1 MNEKVTS
8 HIIIGA
14 IISVLLVLTNLTG
27 QLTKWVYLSWFG
39 WIEII
44 VFLVGVIMSTLYY
57 GKQLNSQVTFGQLFT
72 HGFKTTAVVICL
84 VFIYSWVSIYFLFP
98 GFVEEKMRPGLIQAR
113 LQGKTDL
120 EIKQYLAIG
129 KKVFLAGNLML
140 NLITG
145 AAGSLLGSLLTNK
158 SAEYNL
164 TTINK

>member
-1 MNEKVTS
+1 MNEKITS
-8 HIIIGA
+8 HIIKGV
-14 IISVLLVLTNLTG
+14 IISVLLILTNLTG
-27 QLTKWVYLSWFG
+27 QLTKLVFLSWFG
-39 WIEII
+39 WIEISI
-44 VFLVGVIMSTLYY
+44 FLVGIMIATFYY
-57 GKQLNSQVTFGQLFT
+57 GKQMNSQVTFGQLFT

-84 VFIYSWVSIYFLFP
+84 VFIYSWISIYFLFP
-98 GFVEEKMRPGLIQAR
+98 GFVENKMRPGLLQAK

>member
-1 MNEKVTS
+1 MKEKITS
-8 HIIIGA
+8 HIIKGA
-14 IISVLLVLTNLTG
+14 IISALLILLNLTG
-27 QLTKWVYLSWFG
+27 LLTKWVYLSWSG

-44 VFLVGVIMSTLYY
+44 VFLVGIMMATFYY
-57 GKQLNSQVTFGQLFT
+57 GKQMNNQVTFGQLFT

-84 VFIYSWVSIYFLFP
+84 VFIYSWISIYFLFP
-98 GFVEEKMRPGLIQAR
+98 GFVETKMRPGLIQAR

-145 AAGSLLGSLLTNK
+145 AAGSLLGSLITNK
-158 SAEYNL
+158 SVAYNL